1 MNQIVEVEVSFRK
14 FLDLEV
20 DDFLNLHR
28 YISCLLSFW
37 GDESIEAGVIAY
49 SQR

>member
-1 MNQIVEVEVSFRK
+1 MFIKILSVFSRDMNQIVEVEVSFRK

-28 YISCLLSFW
+28 YISCLLSF
-37 GDESIEAGVIAY
+37 
-49 SQR
+49 